1 MSLVRACQPAVV
13 FPLSRLLYYQ
23 TEELVLISKHGKIP
37 WCFVIDLLS
46 PTNLICTCFMAIT
59 PSAIYLPYAFINK
72 GDALINYGL
81 EGLFLFALQHFLFPW
96 NSHSSEAKPLHS
108 KVRLIKWCFLLPP
121 GTHSGNRGCNHRS
134 PIQFSKDS
142 WWRIHL
148 SGDSV
153 AVRSAPVGW

>member
-1 MSLVRACQPAVV
+1 
-13 FPLSRLLYYQ
+13 
-23 TEELVLISKHGKIP
+23 
-37 WCFVIDLLS
+37 
-46 PTNLICTCFMAIT
+46 MAIT

-72 GDALINYGL
+72 EDALINYGL

-96 NSHSSEAKPLHS
+96 NSRSSEAKPLHS
-108 KVRLIKWCFLLPP
+108 KVRLIKWCFPLPP
-121 GTHSGNRGCNHRS
+121 GAHSGNCGCNHRS

-142 WWRIHL
+142 WGRIHL